1 MTDPTQ
7 SLGAA
12 PVPEPTIV
20 REYGGATPEEAA
32 AAYTREA
39 TSLVEQGYVVAA
51 QAWSPQRT
59 LVVTYQRPST
69 APPPPPAV
77 ATDQPATPSGWNAAA
92 AAPASSWAPPP
103 VPVAR
108 PDRYCTRCGKFQ
120 SPAWTTRCEHC
131 GALYAQYPPASTPPP
146 AGFVPAVSGRSR
158 GTTVVVVVV
167 VVVFVLLV
175 LITLMAIGL
184 AGALDPTFFSI

>member
-7 SLGAA
+7 PLGAA

-59 LVVTYQRPST
+59 LVVTYQRPPT
-69 APPPPPAV
+69 APPPPAV

-167 VVVFVLLV
+167 VVVFVLLA
-175 LITLMAIGL
+175 LITLGAIGL
-184 AGALDPTFFSI
+184 ASALDPTFFSI